1 MVLALKKAVLTLY
14 DLLHLL
20 YKHYGVRK
28 CYAFSMVY
36 EGISGKETMSKMMD
50 KLRNDPFKKLTE
62 YNVTKIYDY
71 ATNMVNDLE
80 KGTKYPFDF
89 SSTNTLKFF
98 LSDGSTATIRPS
110 GTEPKI
116 KVYFDIIDTSEELS
130 DNKAKILEQA
140 MRKELTG
147 DV

>member
-1 MVLALKKAVLTLY
+1 
-14 DLLHLL
+14 
-20 YKHYGVRK
+20 
-28 CYAFSMVY
+28 
-36 EGISGKETMSKMMD
+36 
-50 KLRNDPFKKLTE
+50 
-62 YNVTKIYDY
+62 
-71 ATNMVNDLE
+71 MVNDLE
-80 KGTKYPFDF
+80 KGSKYPFEF
-89 SSTNTLKFF
+89 ASTNILKFF

-116 KVYFDIIDTSEELS
+116 KVYFDIIDTSEALA